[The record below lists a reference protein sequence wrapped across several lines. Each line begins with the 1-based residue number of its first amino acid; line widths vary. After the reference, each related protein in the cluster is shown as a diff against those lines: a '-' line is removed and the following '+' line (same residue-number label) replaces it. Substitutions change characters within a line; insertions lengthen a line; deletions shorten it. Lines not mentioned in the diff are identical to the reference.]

1 MGELADAAQ
10 GAVENG
16 AGAPA
21 LNIGDNSDAA
31 GIVFLVRMVKPLRA
45 GHLVVEGEASHV
57 MLTILEEGLGAR
69 VGILLR
75 DKAFG

>member
-1 MGELADAAQ
+1 MADARE

-16 AGAPA
+16 TGAPA
-21 LNIGDNSDAA
+21 LNIGDNPDAA

-57 MLTILEEGLGAR
+57 NLTILQEGLGAR

>member
-1 MGELADAAQ
+1 MGELADARE

-16 AGAPA
+16 TGAPA
-21 LNIGDNSDAA
+21 LNIGDNPDAA

-45 GHLVVEGEASHV
+45 GHLVVERKPWHV
-57 MLTILEEGLGAR
+57 RLTILQESHGAR